1 MEKAI
6 LRIEGMSCGHCIGH
20 VTRTLDT
27 LEGVTPE
34 VVEIGRAIVTFDPAT
49 VEADT
54 IAKAV
59 TDGGYPAQLVPV
71 R

>member
-6 LRIEGMSCGHCIGH
+6 LRIEGMSCGHCVGH
-20 VTRTLDT
+20 VTRTLET

-34 VVEIGRAIVTFDPAT
+34 DVEIGRAIVTYDPAT
-49 VEADT
+49 VEAST

-59 TDGGYPAQLVPV
+59 TDEGYPAQLVPV